1 MKKIGITGGIGSGK
15 TTICHI
21 FETLN
26 IPIYY
31 ADVRARLLI
40 DNDMELRQA
49 LKNLLGN
56 QIFDAQTGVYQREIV
71 AKLIFEKP
79 ELLQQTNEIIHP
91 AVARDGVVWQQQ
103 QAENGVPYTLKESA
117 LIFEIGI
124 ETEFDAVIL
133 VTAPLETRI
142 ERVQKR
148 NNWSRQDVMSRIQN
162 QLADAEK
169 IGRAQFIIQN
179 DGVKALIPQVLAVH
193 DAILG

>member
-15 TTICHI
+15 TTVCHI

-26 IPIYY
+26 IPVYY

-56 QIFDAQTGVYQREIV
+56 QIFDEATGVYQREIV
-71 AKLIFEKP
+71 AKLIFKKP
-79 ELLQQTNEIIHP
+79 ELLQQTNKIIHP
-91 AVARDGVVWQQQ
+91 AVAHDGVVWQRQ
-103 QAENGVPYTLKESA
+103 QAENGASYTLKESA

-124 ETEFDAVIL
+124 EKEFDAVIL
-133 VTAPLETRI
+133 VTAPLEMRI

-148 NNWSRQDVMSRIQN
+148 NNWSRQDVLSRIQN
-162 QLADAEK
+162 QLADVEK
-169 IGRAQFIIQN
+169 IGRAQFVIQN
-179 DGVKALIPQVLAVH
+179 DGIKALIPQVLAIH
-193 DAILG
+193 KAILG